1 MLSLL
6 FLSLLLSLA
15 LKSEPVPTYTYH
27 SCPNTTTF
35 APNSTYQSNLNS
47 LLSSLSSNA
56 TSREHHN
63 ATAGGRDPSTVSYGL
78 FFCRGDVGTK
88 DCRECVQS
96 AVEDVRNRCP
106 VEKDAIIWYEQCQLR
121 YSNLSF
127 FGALDETPTIYLWNT
142 ADITEKERFNQ
153 LVEDTLNEATAEAA
167 KGRPGGEKFAMRTA
181 NFSRFQKL
189 YGLVQ
194 CSPDLSSEDCNRC
207 LQDSVSKLPSCC
219 YGKFG
224 GRVISP
230 CCNIRYEVYPFFNLT
245 AISPPPSTGLTP
257 PPPSNTIAK
266 QNTEGES
273 DISYVIILA
282 IVVPIAVCTV
292 LLILA
297 ICILRR
303 RAKQHNSIEPEN
315 VGDDEIT
322 TIESLH
328 FDFAEIEAA
337 TNKFSLDCKLGE
349 GGFGEVY
356 KGTLA
361 NGQEIAVKRL
371 SKSSGQ
377 GVEEFKNEVLLLAKL
392 QHRNLVRLFGFCF
405 EGEEKLLVYEF
416 VPNRSLDN
424 FLYDPNVQR
433 QLDWAI
439 RYKIIG
445 GIARGIMYLHEDSRL
460 RIIHRDLKA
469 SNILLDDNMSPKISD
484 FGMARIFDVDQT
496 RGNTSKIV
504 GTYGYMSP
512 EYAMH
517 GQFSVKSDVYSFGV
531 LVLEIISGKKNSSFY
546 ESDRGQDLLSYAWKL
561 WKAGTP
567 LDFVDPKLE
576 SAYSEDEVLRCVQIG
591 LLCVQEDPEDRPTM
605 TTVVLMF
612 NSYSVTPGQ
621 PQQPAFYVRTS
632 EPEHMMPAAG
642 LNFDHQSTSNQLP
655 LSVNEASITD
665 FYPR

>member
-424 FLYDPNVQR
+424 FLYGP
-433 QLDWAI
+433 
-439 RYKIIG
+439 
-445 GIARGIMYLHEDSRL
+445 
-460 RIIHRDLKA
+460 
-469 SNILLDDNMSPKISD
+469 
-484 FGMARIFDVDQT
+484 
-496 RGNTSKIV
+496 
-504 GTYGYMSP
+504 GYMSP